1 MGDLLDNDNGDGSD
15 DGGKGD
21 VPLLANNELGVV
33 AWLNLDKNG
42 NGYLSVKIQLLDST
56 VNLFPTSDA
65 VGRGLAN
72 LKAELDQQRE
82 RGGGR

>member
-21 VPLLANNELGVV
+21 VPLLANNELGVA

-42 NGYLSVKIQLLDST
+42 DG
-56 VNLFPTSDA
+56 
-65 VGRGLAN
+65 
-72 LKAELDQQRE
+72 
-82 RGGGR
+82 